1 MRGRKVGLNG
11 DDSINVFVQNED
23 ELIYATEASDNVEC
37 DTVGEEVVLDQ
48 DGFQEMEVN
57 LQVLTMMNTVF

>member
-1 MRGRKVGLNG
+1 MGRKIGLDD
-11 DDSINVFVQNED
+11 DDSINVVIQNEE

-57 LQVLTMMNTVF
+57 LQVLTMMATVF